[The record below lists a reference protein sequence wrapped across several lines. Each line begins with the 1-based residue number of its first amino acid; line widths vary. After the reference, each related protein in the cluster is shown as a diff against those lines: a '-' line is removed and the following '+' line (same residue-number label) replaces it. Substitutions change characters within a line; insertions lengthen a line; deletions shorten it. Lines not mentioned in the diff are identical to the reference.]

1 MLLKECQVAIK
12 EGVAHPCNTEYRH
25 HGVHAGTKHVALHG
39 IVHISLANHQYQ
51 RSHRHHDNLYRL
63 RHRHSVQHAIHHKHH
78 HQHTQ
83 QKCHHSIL
91 GARVRILYHLVYQ
104 LAVVLRVYNAL
115 CHALLI
121 HLVVYQ
127 LLANT
132 VLHKRS
138 HQYRYQRGWNTY
150 HHHILQL
157 YASATQQ
164 VGTDNGCRSC
174 RYRPARDAQRSRYC
188 SHAQWSLRSNL
199 RVCRY
204 LRDNRQ

>member
-1 MLLKECQVAIK
+1 MCLVRDISGSTVNEHVTSLLYKEI
-12 EGVAHPCNTEYRH
+12 CN
-25 HGVHAGTKHVALHG
+25 L
-39 IVHISLANHQYQ
+39 L
-51 RSHRHHDNLYRL
+51 SHSDMTIGEI
-63 RHRHSVQHAIHHKHH
+63 AIHHKRWAKRRHTSEYHH
-78 HQHTQ
+78 HQHAQ
-83 QKCHHSIL
+83 QECHHSIL

-127 LLANT
+127 LLANMI
-132 VLHKRS
+132 LHKRS

-157 YASATQQ
+157 YACATQQ

-174 RYRPARDAQRSRYC
+174 RYRTARDAQRRRYR